1 MTMLF
6 NDPIVNADPK
16 LQQLIG
22 RIRFDKEKQEI
33 AIFLI
38 LMGLPEVIQPL
49 THIASL
55 INGEEDE
62 EGDFFTVTEGLLF
75 SALFGYICCVLT
87 GLGAMFVGI
96 AEYFQGFG
104 SKNISIAVSI
114 FMQSAYILTVS
125 SCMRVTR
132 VASEGSSFV
141 VGSLD
146 SEPNTKLLAAMGVL
160 AIISYW
166 FGMLGSIS
174 FLLFSL
180 AKFQEG
186 KPEERDGNYYRG
198 RLAFYSC
205 ILLLGGVSQL
215 VVGIHL
221 ERTYELNGGPLP
233 NDAFVKV
240 AMYVVTYPSIAIA
253 VGCTQILNGFWGI
266 LRQCGVLQAADGGAF
281 VTSIWVGW
289 LIQLCLQIVVQPSV
303 LPGGTAAAV
312 PPTVT
317 AFAFGMN
324 FMPAYLDYKAN
335 SLPATLDRS
344 FYGLEEIVDDEMEEV
359 EGRRNS
365 SETFHDNP

>member
-1 MTMLF
+1 MLF
-6 NDPIVNADPK
+6 NDPIVASDPK
-16 LQQLIG
+16 VQQVIG

-49 THIASL
+49 THIAGL
-55 INGEEDE
+55 INGSVDE
-62 EGDFFTVTEGLLF
+62 NGDFFTVTEGLLF

-96 AEYFQGFG
+96 AEFFQGFG
-104 SKNISIAVSI
+104 SKNISIFVSI

-141 VGSLD
+141 VGSLEP
-146 SEPNTKLLAAMGVL
+146 EPNTQLLAAMGVL
-160 AIISYW
+160 AIIAYW

-205 ILLLGGVSQL
+205 ILMLGGVTQL
-215 VVGIHL
+215 VVGAHL
-221 ERTYELNGGPLP
+221 ENTYDLKGGPLP
-233 NDAFVKV
+233 DDSFVKV
-240 AMYVVTYPSIAIA
+240 AMYLITYPSIAIA
-253 VGCTQILNGFWGI
+253 VGCVQILNGLWGI
-266 LRQCGVLQAADGGAF
+266 LRQCGVLKAEDGGAF
-281 VTSIWVGW
+281 VASIWFGW
-289 LIQLCLQIVVQPSV
+289 LVQLVLQIMVQPSV

-335 SLPATLDRS
+335 SLPPTISRA
-344 FYGLEEIVDDEMEEV
+344 FYGLEPVLEEV
-359 EGRRNS
+359 EEAAPMRTS
-365 SETFHDNP
+365 TESFHNNP